1 MPPDCFDRQPQ
12 GLRLY
17 VRLTPK
23 ARSERIEGLMADGDG
38 RMRLKIAVTA
48 PPEDGK
54 ANAALIAFLSKK
66 LKIAKSAI
74 VLDAGAASR
83 LKTLLI
89 AGDPEELAGQLN
101 ALIV

>member
-12 GLRLY
+12 GLRLH

-54 ANAALIAFLSKK
+54 ANAALIVFLAKK
-66 LKIAKSAI
+66 LKIAKSMI
-74 VLDAGAASR
+74 ELDSGATSR
-83 LKTLLI
+83 LKTLVI
-89 AGDPEELAGQLN
+89 SGSPEELAAKLESL
-101 ALIV
+101 AV